1 MKYFKI
7 VLFACLFYTLFS
19 FKLEI
24 GTFPAKLFMND
35 FSKEGVS
42 EWFVYEI
49 TLNLF
54 LIFIACLGFSHP
66 NKFVRNV
73 FIAIG
78 IDGVMTMFRF
88 IIFGYY
94 EPSYIAP
101 ITNAIPFSYIVY
113 SYFVY
118 GRFD

>member
-1 MKYFKI
+1 MKYFKV
-7 VLFACLFYTLFS
+7 VLFASIFYILFS

-24 GTFPAKLFMND
+24 GLFGAKLFMND

-42 EWFVYEI
+42 EWFIYEI

-54 LIFIACLGFSHP
+54 LIFIALLGYSHP

-73 FIAIG
+73 FIAIAL
-78 IDGVMTMFRF
+78 DGVMTMFRF

-94 EPSYIAP
+94 EPDYIVP

-113 SYFVY
+113 SYFIY
-118 GRFD
+118 GRLN